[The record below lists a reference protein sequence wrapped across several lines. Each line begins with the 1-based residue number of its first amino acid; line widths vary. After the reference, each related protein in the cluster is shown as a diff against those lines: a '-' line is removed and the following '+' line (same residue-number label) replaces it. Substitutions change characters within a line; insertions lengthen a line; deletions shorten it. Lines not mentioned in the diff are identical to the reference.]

1 MVSGCLEEASGAD
14 WLPDGSQ
21 RAASVVVLAH
31 RVGDQRLIASSV
43 GTPGRIP
50 QDLALLEPCVPF
62 CFPEREHALGSAV
75 QSRPRGKISSGMTGR
90 LLNDSRQ
97 TT

>member
-1 MVSGCLEEASGAD
+1 MVSGCLDEASGAG

-21 RAASVVVLAH
+21 RASSVVELAH
-31 RVGDQRLIASSV
+31 QVGDQRLIASSV
-43 GTPGRIP
+43 GTPGRNP
-50 QDLALLEPCVPF
+50 QDPAPLEPCVPF
-62 CFPEREHALGSAV
+62 RFLEREHELGSAV